1 MVLDDVTS
9 TALVSL
15 DDNVIATTP
24 EISENDIIEEL
35 RDRKEQGEEEE
46 NDDEISIEE
55 ILDPVVEKLS
65 RSAFES
71 ALDDLKDAAMSS
83 DEGVQMKRLIL
94 SFERLYQNERLKCLK
109 QRDITD
115 FFYTCLTLCIMF

>member
-55 ILDPVVEKLS
+55 ILDPVGKSRRGRLLS
-65 RSAFES
+65 
-71 ALDDLKDAAMSS
+71 LP
-83 DEGVQMKRLIL
+83 
-94 SFERLYQNERLKCLK
+94 
-109 QRDITD
+109 
-115 FFYTCLTLCIMF
+115 